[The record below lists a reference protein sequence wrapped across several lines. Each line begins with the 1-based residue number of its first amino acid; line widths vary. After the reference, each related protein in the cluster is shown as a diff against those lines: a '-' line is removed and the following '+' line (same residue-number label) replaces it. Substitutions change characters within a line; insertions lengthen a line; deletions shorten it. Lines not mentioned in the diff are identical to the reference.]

1 MPTISSFYG
10 ISILMFYAD
19 HAPPHFHARHGGK
32 EATIDIRE
40 LKVLSGA
47 LSHRALGLTLDW
59 AKLHQDE
66 LLADWEL
73 CASKQAP
80 QLIAPLE

>member
-1 MPTISSFYG
+1 MPTISIFYG

-19 HAPPHFHARHGGK
+19 PAPPHFHARYGSK

-40 LKVLSGA
+40 LKVLSGTPPR
-47 LSHRALGLTLDW
+47 RALALTLEW
-59 AKLHQDE
+59 AKLHQGE

-73 CASKQAP
+73 CASKRAP
-80 QLIAPLE
+80 QSIAPLE